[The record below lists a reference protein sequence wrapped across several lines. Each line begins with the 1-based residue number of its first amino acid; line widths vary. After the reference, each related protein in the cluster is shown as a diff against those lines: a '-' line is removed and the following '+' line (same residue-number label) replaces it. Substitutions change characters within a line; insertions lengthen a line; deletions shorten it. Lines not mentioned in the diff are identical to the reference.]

1 MKQRILIILIF
12 LFSMSLVSNLVVSLY
27 KYNKDYASLLIEEE
41 NEETENESSENKDYS
56 FIALYEF
63 SAVILGPTG
72 IYNFSPDIPVTSS
85 YLNKP
90 ETPPPNP
97 C

>member
-1 MKQRILIILIF
+1 LIF
-12 LFSMSLVSNLVVSLY
+12 LFSLSLVSNLVVSLY

-41 NEETENESSENKDYS
+41 NEESENESSEDKDYS
-56 FIALYEF
+56 FLALREF
-63 SAVILGPTG
+63 SAVVIGQYG
-72 IYNFSPDIPVTSS
+72 INYFSRDTHFISF

-90 ETPPPNP
+90 ETPPPNL

>member
-1 MKQRILIILIF
+1 
-12 LFSMSLVSNLVVSLY
+12 VSNLVISIY

-41 NEETENESSENKDYS
+41 NGEESENESSEYKDYS
-56 FIALYEF
+56 FMALHEF
-63 SAVILGPTG
+63 NAAIIGQAG
-72 IYNFSPDIPVTSS
+72 INYFSLDIPFTSS